1 MWKPTGRSHC
11 WGARERDPLSGRLP
25 DVLCPLWDKSVYPR
39 GQEQQSL
46 GAHGTGAN
54 PLQSVRGNC
63 RRWAGTLVKSSSPR
77 PETKRLPKPKPMLDQ
92 SGPANPALG
101 PASRLTGHRD
111 TARRRSRQAGS
122 PANSPGLGTR
132 YGQRASL
139 HTQQPPRPQRTPV
152 PPSTL
157 TFWGCFG
164 HAVSDGSIPRA
175 AGSVVPTLRTTLKQL
190 CRLLFPDLCF

>member
-92 SGPANPALG
+92 SGPANPALR
-101 PASRLTGHRD
+101 PASGLTGHRD

-122 PANSPGLGTR
+122 PANSPGLGTACKPAHSTTTTATANASPTQHTHVL
-132 YGQRASL
+132 GVLRACS
-139 HTQQPPRPQRTPV
+139 Q
-152 PPSTL
+152 
-157 TFWGCFG
+157 
-164 HAVSDGSIPRA
+164 
-175 AGSVVPTLRTTLKQL
+175 
-190 CRLLFPDLCF
+190 